1 MHFIIHG
8 NILIGTRISLVKVQS
23 NQNKPCKSTS
33 PWYTLQDLTSSCKGV
48 TWQNE
53 RFGYELY
60 TWYIYRHTKFSQ
72 PDSEVASYKLLF
84 SIFCTV
90 YHKGANLKMY
100 LFQLDWWKYFS
111 VFQQACSVWKF
122 TNSIC
127 IRELKFRSIY
137 IYI

>member
-8 NILIGTRISLVKVQS
+8 NILISTRISLVKVQS

-33 PWYTLQDLTSSCKGV
+33 LWYILQDHHPVGGHLTEWTFWV
-48 TWQNE
+48 WII
-53 RFGYELY
+53 YLVHL
-60 TWYIYRHTKFSQ
+60 YIYRHTKFSQ
-72 PDSEVASYKLLF
+72 PDSEVASNKLLF

-137 IYI
+137 I

>member
-23 NQNKPCKSTS
+23 NQNKSCKSTS
-33 PWYTLQDLTSSCKGV
+33 LWYILQDLTSSCRGSPDRMNV
-48 TWQNE
+48 LGMN
-53 RFGYELY
+53 YIPA
-60 TWYIYRHTKFSQ
+60 WYIYRHTKFSQ

-90 YHKGANLKMY
+90 YHKGANLKTY

-137 IYI
+137 I

>member
-23 NQNKPCKSTS
+23 NQNKSCISTS
-33 PWYTLQDLTSSCKGV
+33 LWYILQDLTSSCRGSPDRMNV
-48 TWQNE
+48 LGMNYIPGTFIGIQNLANQIL
-53 RFGYELY
+53 R
-60 TWYIYRHTKFSQ
+60 WPHTNYCFQ
-72 PDSEVASYKLLF
+72 
-84 SIFCTV
+84 CTV
-90 YHKGANLKMY
+90 YHKGANLKTY

-137 IYI
+137 I